1 MKRIACSLSFVTM
14 ALTAANAS
22 ANQIT
27 EDMITDAQSR
37 WAQGIVSIGE
47 AKLSNQDYAAYAEK
61 MISELYDYEKYG
73 VLFKP
78 TKAKSDQFRETF
90 EEAHS
95 YFVTGVVN
103 EDNGF
108 AINPWTNV
116 RFDNHDI
123 LVMDD
128 IALAMGNDF
137 FTTINNKEVKVEYT
151 FGYRLD
157 ESGDVKIVLHHSSLP
172 FNG

>member
-78 TKAKSDQFRETF
+78 TKAKHFIQEQQS
-90 EEAHS
+90 EAS
-95 YFVTGVVN
+95 
-103 EDNGF
+103 
-108 AINPWTNV
+108 PS
-116 RFDNHDI
+116 
-123 LVMDD
+123 
-128 IALAMGNDF
+128 LAQPSQAKPCM
-137 FTTINNKEVKVEYT
+137 E
-151 FGYRLD
+151 R
-157 ESGDVKIVLHHSSLP
+157 
-172 FNG
+172 

>member
-1 MKRIACSLSFVTM
+1 MKRFLMTTAITTTAFM
-14 ALTAANAS
+14 ATQAS
-22 ANQIT
+22 ASQIT
-27 EDMITDAQSR
+27 VEMITEAQSK
-37 WAQGIVSIGE
+37 WAQGIVSIGDS
-47 AKLSNQDYAAYAEK
+47 KLNDRDYGAYAERL
-61 MISELYDYEKYG
+61 INELYDYDQSG

-78 TKAKSDQFRETF
+78 TKAKYDQFRETF
-90 EEAHS
+90 DEAHS

-103 EDNGF
+103 EDDGF

-128 IALAMGNDF
+128 IALAMGNYF
-137 FTTINNKEVKVEYT
+137 FTTLDNQEVKVEYT

-172 FNG
+172 YSE